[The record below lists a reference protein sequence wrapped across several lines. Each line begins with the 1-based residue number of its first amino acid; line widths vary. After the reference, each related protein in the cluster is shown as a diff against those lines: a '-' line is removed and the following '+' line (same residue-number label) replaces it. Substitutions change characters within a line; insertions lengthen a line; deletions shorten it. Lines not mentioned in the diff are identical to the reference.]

1 MGTDFD
7 NSEADGKVLESFP
20 GAGPKVLW
28 EVDVN
33 AGFGGAAIVGDE
45 VFHIDRVDQGFDIL
59 YCLDLKTGKEK
70 WSWKNEV
77 PGRISHPGSRGVP
90 TVTKDAVYVSS
101 GFGFIYCIDRETK
114 KPRWVVGMAK
124 RFDAEPPRFGWAGHP
139 VVKDGLCYVAPLG
152 EKVGMAALD
161 AKTGKT
167 VWTSETVGN
176 SHSSPQLMSILGKEV
191 LVMPGDFRREEL
203 VILGVDPKT
212 GKTRFRFTGDMG
224 SGIFNAIPNLLM
236 LGEDRAIYT
245 GGYRKGS
252 WLLRFEKDG
261 DGMKVGKAGKLAF
274 GAKFHAPLMVGGSL
288 YMTADKARGKA
299 VSGLVSLTP
308 GGETNWQTGKNPQ
321 LNGGSIIEVGGTIIS
336 QDGDTGELRLI
347 KPGGKY
353 LELGKAKV
361 FSKGTGKELWAPM
374 AFSKGKLV
382 MRSQFQMICV
392 DLSPE

>member
-101 GFGFIYCIDRETK
+101 GFGFIYCIDRERK
-114 KPRWVVGMAK
+114 KPRWVVDMAK

-245 GGYRKGS
+245 GGYRKGVLVAPIRKGRGWDEGREGGEACFRCKIS
-252 WLLRFEKDG
+252 RSFDG
-261 DGMKVGKAGKLAF
+261 RGK
-274 GAKFHAPLMVGGSL
+274 SL
-288 YMTADKARGKA
+288 Y
-299 VSGLVSLTP
+299 
-308 GGETNWQTGKNPQ
+308 
-321 LNGGSIIEVGGTIIS
+321 
-336 QDGDTGELRLI
+336 DG
-347 KPGGKY
+347 
-353 LELGKAKV
+353 
-361 FSKGTGKELWAPM
+361 
-374 AFSKGKLV
+374 
-382 MRSQFQMICV
+382 
-392 DLSPE
+392 